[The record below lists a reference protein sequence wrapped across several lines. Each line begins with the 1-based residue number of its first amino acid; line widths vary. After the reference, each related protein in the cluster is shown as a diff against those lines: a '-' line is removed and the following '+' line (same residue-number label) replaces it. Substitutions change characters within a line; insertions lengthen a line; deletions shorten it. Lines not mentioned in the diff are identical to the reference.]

1 MYNYFTKKD
10 GQLLFVFAVVAS
22 VLMSLVV
29 GSMDVFV
36 NAEPGTVAYWTAQIA
51 YSLSIGLVAIVYAK
65 VTKKN
70 FVVCAKINHAP
81 NFLHVLCVCLATT
94 FLVFFSTPV
103 NALFVQLLENL
114 GLNRPSVDLPLQWPM
129 LIVVVGIVAPVTE
142 ELLFRGAMT
151 SGLADSNP
159 WHAVL
164 LSGLAFALFH
174 MNPAQLLHQFVFGCV
189 LAYAMLRS
197 GSVWVPV
204 IGHMFN
210 NLLALLLMALNVETW
225 IEQNVLLCIVV
236 GAIGA
241 GVVLFLYAKHTNW
254 KCQSTKTEG
263 EANVFF
269 VLAMVFC
276 AFIGALSLFVG

>member
-1 MYNYFTKKD
+1 MNNYFTKKD

-22 VLMSLVV
+22 ALMSLVV

-51 YSLSIGLVAIVYAK
+51 YSLSIGLVAIVYAQ

-81 NFLHVLCVCLATT
+81 NVLHVLCVCLATT

-129 LIVVVGIVAPVTE
+129 LIVVVGIVAPATE

-189 LAYAMLRS
+189 LAFAMLRS

-254 KCQSTKTEG
+254 KHQSTKTAG
-263 EANVFF
+263 EANVLF
-269 VLAMVFC
+269 VLAMAFC
-276 AFIGALSLFVG
+276 AFFGALSLFVG

>member
-1 MYNYFTKKD
+1 MNNYFTKKD

-36 NAEPGTVAYWTAQIA
+36 NAEPGTVAYWTAQIV
-51 YSLSIGLVAIVYAK
+51 YSLSIGLVAIVYAQ
-65 VTKKN
+65 VTQKN
-70 FVVCAKINHAP
+70 LVVCAKINHAP

-164 LSGLAFALFH
+164 LSGLTFALFH

-189 LAYAMLRS
+189 LAFAMLRS

-254 KCQSTKTEG
+254 KCQNTKTAG
-263 EANVFF
+263 EANVPF
-269 VLAMVFC
+269 VLAMAFC